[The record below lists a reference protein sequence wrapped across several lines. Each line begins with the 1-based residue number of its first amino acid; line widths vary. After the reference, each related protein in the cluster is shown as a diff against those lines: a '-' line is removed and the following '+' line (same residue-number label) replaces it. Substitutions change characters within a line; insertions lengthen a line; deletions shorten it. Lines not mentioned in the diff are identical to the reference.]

1 MDDFAILFS
10 RNHLLSLLVV
20 VEKLLIVREQRDN
33 NRLRL
38 AVKFVQIKL
47 YKCDRKIQKRNVK
60 GQVMIEVC
68 MKPSTQK

>member
-38 AVKFVQIKL
+38 AVKFVQI
-47 YKCDRKIQKRNVK
+47 
-60 GQVMIEVC
+60 
-68 MKPSTQK
+68 

>member
-10 RNHLLSLLVV
+10 RNDLLSLLVV

-38 AVKFVQIKL
+38 AVKSVEI
-47 YKCDRKIQKRNVK
+47 
-60 GQVMIEVC
+60 
-68 MKPSTQK
+68 